1 MVVSGVQLALAKE
14 LSSELSDAPTTDV
27 SPFSVEKC
35 LDKTR
40 TGFVHR
46 WVKKEPVKVKI
57 SFLKKDV
64 IGKSKDGEFLLQT
77 GLKGVVIQ
85 KFFRA
90 NVAEIKP
97 AIPARMMAEFPIKTK
112 ECMNKFFWE
121 FHGGKR
127 VVDSD
132 PGVPFKTSGTLVVRA
147 LEILEHVHSVGLVHG
162 DLAKGFFWEAPKNP
176 HIVKLRSLES
186 AQFFLDPETGHHAPV
201 TGCFTGQRNVEVCKS
216 RVLDLEALVEIVEKI
231 RGTNTEGNAMFELFY
246 ESVREMGFT
255 ESFNYDEWIDDFRY
269 MVKH

>member
-64 IGKSKDGEFLLQT
+64 IGKSKDEEFLLQT

-132 PGVPFKTSGTLVVRA
+132 PGVPFKTSVTLVVRA
-147 LEILEHVHSVGLVHG
+147 LEILKWPRSRRSCEGILLGGAKKSTHSQAPEFGISSVFFGSQDGPSRSGDRLFRRSEKRRGL
-162 DLAKGFFWEAPKNP
+162 
-176 HIVKLRSLES
+176 
-186 AQFFLDPETGHHAPV
+186 
-201 TGCFTGQRNVEVCKS
+201 
-216 RVLDLEALVEIVEKI
+216 
-231 RGTNTEGNAMFELFY
+231 
-246 ESVREMGFT
+246 
-255 ESFNYDEWIDDFRY
+255 
-269 MVKH
+269 